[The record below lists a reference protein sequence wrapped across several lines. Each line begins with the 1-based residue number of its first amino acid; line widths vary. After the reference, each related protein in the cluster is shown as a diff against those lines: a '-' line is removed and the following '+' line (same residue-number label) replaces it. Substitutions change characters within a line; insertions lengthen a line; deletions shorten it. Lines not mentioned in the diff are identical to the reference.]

1 MTQIGTITGQ
11 EIKTN
16 RDGSIAV
23 RLLQVQISNESD
35 VQTVQYMNPA
45 GEDSAPINGD
55 LVQIFSIGP
64 AFKFAVAVEDQ
75 NNVAS
80 VANGGKRLFS
90 RDPDT
95 GAVKAFIDWLVG
107 GVLNLNGSSRSAV
120 GYEDL
125 VTEFNDLKS
134 AFNGHNHIYVP
145 GSGTPTTTAAAV
157 PQSAADITTTE
168 VSTVKFP

>member
-11 EIKTN
+11 ETKKN
-16 RDGSIAV
+16 RDGSIAA

-35 VQTVQYMNPA
+35 VQTVQYMNQA

-75 NNVAS
+75 NNAAS
-80 VANGGKRLFS
+80 VNAGGKRLFS

-95 GAVKAFIDWLVG
+95 GAVKAFIDFLTG
-107 GVLNLNGSSRSAV
+107 GDLQLNGSSDTAV
-120 GYEDL
+120 RFAALNTALQTMLTALNADIVAAGG
-125 VTEFNDLKS
+125 
-134 AFNGHNHIYVP
+134 A
-145 GSGTPTTTAAAV
+145 GSTTLDI
-157 PQSAADITTTE
+157 SAAE
-168 VSTVKFP
+168 SATVKLL

>member
-35 VQTVQYMNPA
+35 IQTVQYMGAA
-45 GEDSAPINGD
+45 GDDSAPINGD

-75 NNVAS
+75 NNIASMDAGEKKLYSRDSAGAIAAFINFLAGGNLELNGNVFSAVRFEELETAFNQLQNDFDTHTHLYTPGVGTPIQTAITVAS
-80 VANGGKRLFS
+80 
-90 RDPDT
+90 T
-95 GAVKAFIDWLVG
+95 
-107 GVLNLNGSSRSAV
+107 
-120 GYEDL
+120 
-125 VTEFNDLKS
+125 
-134 AFNGHNHIYVP
+134 
-145 GSGTPTTTAAAV
+145 
-157 PQSAADITTTE
+157 ADIAPAE
-168 VSTVKFP
+168 SNTVLLP

>member
-1 MTQIGTITGQ
+1 MTQIGKITGQ

-35 VQTVQYMNPA
+35 VQTVQYMNPS
-45 GEDSAPINGD
+45 GEDSAPIKGD
-55 LVQIFSIGP
+55 LVQLFSIGP

-75 NNVAS
+75 DNVAS
-80 VANGGKRLFS
+80 VSEGGKRLFS

-95 GAVKAFIDWLVG
+95 GAVKAFIDWLTG

-125 VTEFNDLKS
+125 LTEFNELKS
-134 AFNGHNHIYVP
+134 AFNSHVHTDPQG
-145 GSGTPTTTAAAV
+145 GSVGPAT

-168 VSTVKFP
+168 VPTVKLP

>member
-1 MTQIGTITGQ
+1 MPQIGTITGQ

-64 AFKFAVAVEDQ
+64 SFKFAVAVEDQ
-75 NNVAS
+75 NNAAS

-95 GAVKAFIDWLVG
+95 GAVKAFIDWLTG
-107 GVLNLNGSSRSAV
+107 GDLQLNGSADFAV
-120 GYEDL
+120 RFTALESMVTDL
-125 VTEFNDLKS
+125 NTKYDAHTHADPVSGST
-134 AFNGHNHIYVP
+134 GVP
-145 GSGTPTTTAAAV
+145 SNAPLGLDISGAKV
-157 PQSAADITTTE
+157 D
-168 VSTVKFP
+168 TVLLP